1 MTEASDAQRLATFLL
16 GLQGGDPYEAVY
28 RASNEHR
35 EAHGPECGVYPSDPL
50 KARLLATL
58 VHATAARHL
67 LEIGGGLGY
76 SALWLADAAG
86 PDGHVDTL
94 DRFPEHVALAR
105 HHAGD
110 AGLAARL
117 NVIEG
122 EGANVLPTLPGPY
135 DLIHDE
141 GWFGAEPPY
150 FERMIDLL
158 RPGGLLVASSWFLLE
173 ATVTGVSDKD
183 WSQFAGPDWAANVQ
197 AYARKL
203 AAHPKLHTS
212 FVLRSWMYGLA
223 LAVKLP

>member
-1 MTEASDAQRLATFLL
+1 MTEPSDAQRLATFLL
-16 GLQGGDPYEAVY
+16 DLQGGDPFADVRQESE
-28 RASNEHR
+28 RHR
-35 EAHGPECGVYPSDPL
+35 EAHGPDCGVYPSDPL

-58 VHATAARHL
+58 VRATAAKRI

-86 PDGHVDTL
+86 PDGRVETI

-105 HHAGD
+105 RYAD
-110 AGLAARL
+110 EAGLGKRVAVLQSEARD
-117 NVIEG
+117 
-122 EGANVLPTLPGPY
+122 VLATLTGPY

-150 FERMIDLL
+150 FDTMLALL

-173 ATVTGVSDKD
+173 AAVTSVSDKD
-183 WSQFAGPDWAANVQ
+183 WSQFAGPHWRENVQ
-197 AYARKL
+197 AYAAKL
-203 AAHPKLHTS
+203 ASHPNLHTS

>member
-1 MTEASDAQRLATFLL
+1 VSEASDAQRLATFLL
-16 GLQGGDPYEAVY
+16 DLHGGDPYGAVY
-28 RASNEHR
+28 RASHEHR

-58 VHATAARHL
+58 VHATAARRL
-67 LEIGGGLGY
+67 LEIGCGLGY

-86 PDGHVDTL
+86 PDGRVEAI
-94 DRFPEHVALAR
+94 DRVPGHVALAR
-105 HHAGD
+105 RHAAD
-110 AGLAARL
+110 AGLAGHL

-122 EGANVLPTLPGPY
+122 EGADVLPTLDGPY

-150 FERMIDLL
+150 FDRMLELL
-158 RPGGLLVASSWFLLE
+158 RPGGLLALSSWFLLE
-173 ATVTGVSDKD
+173 AAVTGGSDKD